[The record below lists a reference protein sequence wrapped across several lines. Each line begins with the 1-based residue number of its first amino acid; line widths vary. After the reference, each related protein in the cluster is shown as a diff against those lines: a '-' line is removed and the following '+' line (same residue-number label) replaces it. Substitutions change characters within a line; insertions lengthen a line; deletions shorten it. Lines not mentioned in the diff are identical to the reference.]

1 MSSILKVDTIQ
12 NTGGNDLITTASN
25 TTSIKNPNGT
35 TGLTI
40 DSSGRMKLP
49 NQIVFS
55 AHNVSSSNG
64 TVNNTYDT
72 NLLFSTIVSNDG
84 NHFNNSTGYFTC
96 PLAGNYECYMN
107 VNWNGHNNWMGLYI
121 NHNNTMLVQ
130 SWKKDVVNFEYL
142 SNVAHTIVS
151 CSANDTLSFSYR
163 NNYTKPSSGANY
175 NNCFIK
181 FLG

>member
-1 MSSILKVDTIQ
+1 MSSVLKVDTIQ
-12 NTGGNDLITTASN
+12 NTGGTN
-25 TTSIKNPNGT
+25 
-35 TGLTI
+35 GLTI
-40 DSSGRMKLP
+40 DSSGRIAMP

-107 VNWNGHNNWMGLYI
+107 VNWNSHNNWTGIYI
-121 NHNNTMLVQ
+121 NHNNSMIVQ
-130 SWKKDVVNFEYL
+130 TWKKDVVNFEYT
-142 SNVAHTIVS
+142 SNVVHTIVS
-151 CSANDTLSFSYR
+151 CSANDTLSFSWR